1 MKNKVQNIVQHCNAL
16 SQKISCAPDR
26 KEFAFCMEIIIFVY
40 SFQIHH
46 VKKLQIKDES
56 IESEYLSIL
65 RLSIFRSRWP
75 RTYEKII

>member
-26 KEFAFCMEIIIFVY
+26 KEFAFCMENIIFVY

-65 RLSIFRSRWP
+65 DSNDQLYMKKEF
-75 RTYEKII
+75 E

>member
-65 RLSIFRSRWP
+65 DSNDQLYMKKEF
-75 RTYEKII
+75 E

>member
-26 KEFAFCMEIIIFVY
+26 KEFAFCMENIIFVY

-65 RLSIFRSRWP
+65 YSNDQ
-75 RTYEKII
+75 